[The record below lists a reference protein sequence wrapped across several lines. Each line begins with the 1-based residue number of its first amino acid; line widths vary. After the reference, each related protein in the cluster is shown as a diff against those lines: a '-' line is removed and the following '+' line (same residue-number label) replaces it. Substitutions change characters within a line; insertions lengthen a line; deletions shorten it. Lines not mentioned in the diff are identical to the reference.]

1 MIMPR
6 FNHGCVFRDIS
17 TEAAVATPIASTS
30 AAAQPAPE
38 QTRFGFLFREL
49 QKDKAL
55 LTTGDETVTQLI
67 ALGEAMYD
75 NGNKPGDSSLPAV
88 FTYFGQ
94 LIAHDITWE
103 KDTPEITSDAG
114 IQPWKP
120 EQVEAFVNKRS
131 GSLDLDCVYGDATFQ
146 LPLTADGK
154 LKVDNVAHSSCRPPN
169 KGDRNDVPRTKF
181 PDTDRAALIGDPRN
195 DANTIISQLHV
206 AFLHAHNNLMDNEPA
221 ADPGT
226 KYAGARSKL
235 VRLYQTIVLEDYLKR
250 LIHPDVLS
258 MLRARPDSFDK
269 AFMPI
274 EFSAAAFRFG
284 HPLIRSSYALNQNFE
299 REGERLS
306 VTEMIGMPPSTYHNL
321 PEGWIIQ
328 WERFVDGGENL
339 ARPITTR
346 LADPL
351 RALKDTPDNPFKR
364 RPQLAVR
371 DLLRGY
377 IFRLPTGQSIATEL
391 GLEQEIVT
399 ADDFRRVVPESQ
411 WNVLS
416 NSEFLE
422 KTPLWFYVLAE
433 AAREKERNP
442 AHDYLGPVGSHLVG
456 GVLMSLL
463 HKSKNSILQNGN
475 SPLGSTL
482 KDLFRLAGVW
492 PEVNSNA

>member
-1 MIMPR
+1 MPR
-6 FNHGCVFRDIS
+6 FNHGCVFKDMT
-17 TEAAVATPIASTS
+17 TEALVATPTAHTS

-38 QTRFGFLFREL
+38 QTRFGFMFPEL
-49 QKDKAL
+49 QDDKAL
-55 LTTGDETVTQLI
+55 LTRSAETVTQLI

-75 NGNKPGDSSLPAV
+75 NGNKPGVSSLPAV

-94 LIAHDITWE
+94 FIAHDITWE
-103 KDTPEITSDAG
+103 KGTADITSVAE
-114 IQPWKP
+114 IQPWEQ
-120 EQVEAFVNKRS
+120 EQVEALVNKRS

-146 LPLTADGK
+146 VPLDAQGK

-169 KGDRNDVPRTKF
+169 KGDRNDLPRTKF
-181 PDTDRAALIGDPRN
+181 PDTDRAELIGDPRN
-195 DANTIISQLHV
+195 DANLIVSQMHV

-221 ADPGT
+221 TDPGT
-226 KYAGARSKL
+226 RFAGARTKL
-235 VRLYQTIVLEDYLKR
+235 VQLYQTIIVEDYLTR
-250 LIHPDVLS
+250 LIHPDVLH
-258 MLRARPDSFDK
+258 RFREQPDYFDRGS
-269 AFMPI
+269 FMPV

-284 HPLIRSSYALNQNFE
+284 HSLIRSSYALNQNFE
-299 REGERLS
+299 RDKERLS
-306 VTEMIGMPPSTYHNL
+306 VTLMIGMPPSTYHNL
-321 PEGWIIQ
+321 PEGWIIE
-328 WERFVDGGENL
+328 WERFLHTGENL

-351 RALKDTPDNPFKR
+351 SVLKETPDNPFQGR
-364 RPQLAVR
+364 SQLAVR

-377 IFRLPTGQSIATEL
+377 IFRLPTGQSIATAL
-391 GLEQEIVT
+391 GLKKEIVT

-442 AHDYLGPVGSHLVG
+442 GHDYLGPVGSYLVG

-463 HKSKNSILQNGN
+463 YKSKNSVLQNGM

-482 KDLFRLAGVW
+482 QDLFRLAGVW
-492 PEVNSNA
+492 SEVNANA